1 MIVTPDWYNPGDPI
15 SYRRFTMNNKK
26 NGTIFNLL
34 AEHIRVTVKNQGE
47 IQNKTGL
54 LIPVPGRK
62 GKEPIYVEIDVKR

>member
-1 MIVTPDWYNPGDPI
+1 
-15 SYRRFTMNNKK
+15 MNNKK

-34 AEHIRVTVKNQGE
+34 SEHIRVTVKNQGE
-47 IQNKTGL
+47 IQDKTGL